1 MNTCQT
7 CKWWKVGEDDLDHV
21 SNIINPLDHIP
32 IDSESWMDR
41 YNLDEADVKAR
52 YGHVMRRC
60 TSPRILFY
68 QRPGIGGACVV
79 DGSNYH
85 ASLLTSESFGCTL
98 HEQ

>member
-1 MNTCQT
+1 MKTCLT
-7 CKWWKVGEDDLDHV
+7 CKWWQVGEGDLGNHGD
-21 SNIINPLDHIP
+21 IINPQDHIP
-32 IDSESWMDR
+32 IDSDDR
-41 YNLDEADVKAR
+41 WGDLDEHLVQER

-79 DGSNYH
+79 DGSNYM
-85 ASLLTSESFGCTL
+85 ARLLTSESFGCTL